1 MLSTTDIKKK
11 KVLDYYTCNNEVTD
25 KDQGKDSIKKQQL
38 RVYNTFWSTYS
49 LLSIYTL

>member
-1 MLSTTDIKKK
+1 MLSTTDIYKKN
-11 KVLDYYTCNNEVTD
+11 VLDHYTCNNEVTD
-25 KDQGKDSIKKQQL
+25 KDHSKDSGKKQQL